1 MNKKERKRKFADVA
15 YKLASQFGD
24 IEGPISERR
33 PRAKMMT
40 TVHGQLFK
48 SYNYTCPVLVSRF
61 RHLMTTSPFTLEPVH
76 LLPFSLLFSSL
87 LVSSLLSS
95 PLL

>member
-1 MNKKERKRKFADVA
+1 MRRSCVYIGHSKFDDVERPIGGQYKGKRNHEQKRKERKFADVA

-40 TVHGQLFK
+40 GQLFK
-48 SYNYTCPVLVSRF
+48 CYTTRVQFSYVDFAT
-61 RHLMTTSPFTLEPVH
+61 
-76 LLPFSLLFSSL
+76 
-87 LVSSLLSS
+87 
-95 PLL
+95 